1 MAVREIVRQHLGL
14 LVGGIVLG
22 LLGSAAS
29 LAQPVLIGEL
39 IKAVSEHTSLVW
51 PLVSIAAL
59 FCADA
64 GLSAS
69 HAYLIGRAGENIV
82 FGMRGVLMSR
92 ILRSDMAHFSRLE
105 HGDVFTRVVTDTS
118 VARIALTQSV
128 AQIATSVFTV
138 AGGLALM
145 AWLDWPLLLLTVG
158 CLGSASAV
166 SLLLARQ
173 VRRAAVGNRTD
184 TSAFGSRVQ
193 RVMGAMSTVKAS
205 RAEQREAEDVS
216 AAADAARRSGIRVS
230 ALSAMLTP
238 AINVGTQISLAAV
251 VGWGVARVATGA
263 LPIADLTAFVMYLFY
278 LVAPLALL
286 FLSIGQFQQGR
297 AAMDRVDELAAI
309 EQEEPQAP
317 QPAVTRSGPALTF
330 ENVTFGYGDAKG
342 EPALDNVSFEVPE
355 RGLTAIV
362 GPSGAGKTSA
372 FQLIERFYRPQQGTV
387 RLGGAD
393 IGAMPLDQIRS
404 LVGYV
409 EQHNALLRGT
419 VRDNLTYAHP
429 TADTAAVARAVE
441 FAALADV
448 VIALPDGLD
457 TRLGEQGAGLSGGQ
471 QQRLA
476 IARTLLQ
483 EPRVVLLDEATAHLD
498 SDAEARLLDTIT
510 AIAEDCA
517 VVAIAHRIST
527 VMAADHIVVLDGGR
541 VRASGTHAQ
550 LMATDTLYRRLASQQ
565 LSPAPLQAAP

>member
-1 MAVREIVRQHLGL
+1 MREIVRQHLGL
-14 LVGGIVLG
+14 LAVGICLG

-29 LAQPVLIGEL
+29 LAQPLLIGEL
-39 IKAVSEHTSLVW
+39 ITAVSGHRSLVW
-51 PLVSIAAL
+51 PLVAIMAL

-69 HAYLIGRAGENIV
+69 HAYMIGRAGENIV
-82 FGMRGVLMSR
+82 FGMRAALTSR
-92 ILRSDMAHFSRLE
+92 ILRSDMASFSRLD

-118 VARIALTQSV
+118 VARISLTQSV

-138 AGGLALM
+138 AGGLAVM

-158 CLGSASAV
+158 CLGAASAV

-173 VRRAAVGNRTD
+173 VRRAAVQNRAD
-184 TSAFGSRVQ
+184 TSAFGSGVQ
-193 RVMGAMSTVKAS
+193 RIMGALSTVKAS
-205 RAEQREAEDVS
+205 RAEQRETEAVG
-216 AAADAARRSGIRVS
+216 AAADTARRSGIRVS
-230 ALSAMLTP
+230 AVAAMLTP

-317 QPAVTRSGPALTF
+317 RPAPTRPGPAVSF
-330 ENVTFGYGDAKG
+330 ECVSFGHRGEEG
-342 EPALDNVSFEVPE
+342 EPALDDVSFEVPE

-362 GPSGAGKTSA
+362 GPSGAGKTTT
-372 FQLIERFYRPQQGTV
+372 FQLIERFYRPQEGTI
-387 RLGGAD
+387 RICGAD
-393 IGAMPLDQIRS
+393 TRDMPLDQIRS

-419 VRDNLTYAHP
+419 IRDNLTYANP
-429 TADTAAVARAVE
+429 AADDTAVARAVG
-441 FAALADV
+441 LADLAEV
-448 VIALPDGLD
+448 VAALPDGLH
-457 TRLGEQGAGLSGGQ
+457 TRLGERGAGLSGGQ

-483 EPRVVLLDEATAHLD
+483 DPRVVLLDEATAHLD
-498 SDAEARLLDTIT
+498 SDAEAHLLDTIT
-510 AIAEDCA
+510 SIAEDRA
-517 VVAIAHRIST
+517 VVAIAHRMST
-527 VMAADHIVVLDGGR
+527 VMAADHIVVLDSGR
-541 VRASGTHAQ
+541 VRASGTHAE
-550 LMATDTLYRRLASQQ
+550 LMAADVLYRRLVTQQ
-565 LSPAPLQAAP
+565 LSQVPLEAAS

>member
-14 LVGGIVLG
+14 LAVGILLG
-22 LLGSAAS
+22 LMGSAAS
-29 LAQPVLIGEL
+29 LAQPMLIGEL
-39 IKAVSEHTSLVW
+39 IKAVSAHNSLVW
-51 PLVSIAAL
+51 PLVSIIAL

-69 HAYLIGRAGENIV
+69 HAYLIGRVGENIV
-82 FGMRGVLMSR
+82 FGMRGVLTAR
-92 ILRSDMAHFSRLE
+92 ILRSDMSAFSRLE
-105 HGDVFTRVVTDTS
+105 HGDIFTRMVTDTS
-118 VARIALTQSV
+118 VARISLTQSL

-138 AGGLALM
+138 VGGLALM

-173 VRRAAVGNRTD
+173 VRQAAVRNRAD
-184 TSAFGSRVQ
+184 TSAFGSRIQ

-205 RAEQREAEDVS
+205 RAEQRETDEVS
-216 AAADAARRSGIRVS
+216 AAADTARCSGIRVG

-238 AINVGTQISLAAV
+238 AMNVGTQISLAAV
-251 VGWGVARVATGA
+251 IGWGVSRVATGA

-297 AAMDRVDELAAI
+297 AAMDRVNELAAV
-309 EQEEPQAP
+309 EQEETEAP
-317 QPAVTRSGPALTF
+317 QPASTRPGPAVTF
-330 ENVTFGYGDAKG
+330 ENVTFGYGVPTG
-342 EPALDNVSFEVPE
+342 ESALDQVSFEVRE

-362 GPSGAGKTSA
+362 GPSGAGKTTV
-372 FQLIERFYRPQQGTV
+372 FQLIERFYHPQQGTV
-387 RLGGAD
+387 RLSGAD
-393 IGAMPLDQIRS
+393 VAAMPLDQIRS

-419 VRDNLTYAHP
+419 IRDNLTYANP
-429 TADTAAVARAVE
+429 GADTTAVARAVE
-441 FAALADV
+441 LAALADV
-448 VIALPDGLD
+448 VAALPDGLD

-483 EPRVVLLDEATAHLD
+483 QPRVILLDEATAHLD

-510 AIAEDCA
+510 NIAEDCA

-527 VMAADHIVVLDGGR
+527 VMAADHIIVLDDGR
-541 VRASGTHAQ
+541 VRASGTHSE

-565 LSPAPLQAAP
+565 LGHPPLQATR